1 MLLET
6 LAASILWNT
15 LGGEGVIKTGEGEIR
30 VGQDF

>member
-6 LAASILWNT
+6 AASILWNT
-15 LGGEGVIKTGEGEIR
+15 LGGEGVIKTGEGVIR